1 MVNAKHS
8 RDGYCASFALPLA
21 KEKSFAQQ
29 ARMSQRIHPWSET
42 VICAC
47 RSQPG
52 ISVHLAHS
60 TPVASTQYLRKA
72 LHLARATATDSRC
85 GCMPLQGAPEEE
97 SCPGPHPAL
106 APEATTT
113 AARSIEA
120 SRGAGRQE
128 CPQSDE
134 TRCEMYG
141 CSKAVLQSTS
151 CCQRRL
157 CPECTLRC
165 SQRRLGPAE
174 LRSFCE
180 RFIQSGVAT
189 STSGAVADFRWR
201 PLLSRHATLERA
213 GGVHAGH
220 DGSDCALVL
229 CKRVAADRQLLCNCL
244 GEAV

>member
-1 MVNAKHS
+1 
-8 RDGYCASFALPLA
+8 
-21 KEKSFAQQ
+21 
-29 ARMSQRIHPWSET
+29 
-42 VICAC
+42 
-47 RSQPG
+47 
-52 ISVHLAHS
+52 
-60 TPVASTQYLRKA
+60 
-72 LHLARATATDSRC
+72 
-85 GCMPLQGAPEEE
+85 MPLQGAPEEE

-106 APEATTT
+106 ATEAATT

-180 RFIQSGVAT
+180 RFVQSGAEI
-189 STSGAVADFRWR
+189 STTAAVADFRCPFCRNMR
-201 PLLSRHATLERA
+201 PLSEREVCMQAMMKVIAPVFYA
-213 GGVHAGH
+213 G
-220 DGSDCALVL
+220 
-229 CKRVAADRQLLCNCL
+229 
-244 GEAV
+244 E